1 MRVTKPK
8 AKIIKLSIFAIV
20 ALALSQPVFSQQIV
34 TPEKAAPTTVAN
46 TEAATQIVAA
56 SSGQEK
62 IKVVFDYANPGVV
75 YVEANGERVRVDV
88 NKKTVE
94 PAAMPFVASAATDEA
109 GPAAAV
115 PPVDESAYSFGEGE
129 EPYDAR
135 LINVPTPKKV

>member
-34 TPEKAAPTTVAN
+34 TPEKAAPTTAAN

-62 IKVVFDYANPGVV
+62 IKVVFDDANPGVV
-75 YVEANGERVRVDV
+75 YVESNGERIRVDV

-94 PAAMPFVASAATDEA
+94 PAAATTAALVTP
-109 GPAAAV
+109 PAVQPATATAE
-115 PPVDESAYSFGEGE
+115 PPEESAYSFDKGE
-129 EPYDAR
+129 E
-135 LINVPTPKKV
+135 